1 MAPASW
7 GLGIARDRKLDGRG
21 GESEAVLGGLH
32 DKRRSECKMGWQGR
46 LFVEG
51 NGIVSKRGKKI
62 KALTFSSEA
71 ITRKIW
77 LQLQ

>member
-1 MAPASW
+1 M
-7 GLGIARDRKLDGRG
+7 
-21 GESEAVLGGLH
+21 LGGLH
-32 DKRRSECKMGWQGR
+32 DKRRTECKMGWQGR